1 MILKVREVGDPIL
14 RSKAKKVININ
25 QKTSDL
31 INNMIETM
39 YSEDGVGLAAPQIGV
54 LKRIIVAD
62 TGEEL
67 IEIINPEIIEKD
79 GEKIAEEGCLS
90 IPDQKGKVKRAAK
103 IKVKGKTKKGD
114 ILNREAEGLLARII
128 QHEIDHLNGVLFI
141 DKIEDFR

>member
-90 IPDQKGKVKRAAK
+90 IPEQKGKVKRAAK